1 METMP
6 AAEKTKLVQ
15 TDGELGLT
23 MDPSLLRGAT
33 ADLLIKNRSEIFSSN
48 VLSPKD
54 LAQLH
59 ESTAIVSFLDSFFSH
74 SWRTARLDKWAGL
87 LLYLNAQAAALAMV
101 AGTVLWALLESFGVV
116 PRLLVWYMADRH
128 MMMTGVPLL
137 VGYASGIIF
146 LVHWQRIR
154 ACLGLRP
161 RYCFLDKV
169 CIDQV
174 NDTRKAA
181 GIASLGAFLG
191 SAENFVVLFSPDYFS
206 RLWCVYELA
215 AFRHLQIAGK
225 QKVTFLPLAFPRV
238 LFANA
243 VGIAVM
249 CLPYAITPIIA
260 PWLGI
265 DTNAVTTGFLNWA
278 AMPGSLLCCW
288 TMYECQRYVDAR
300 DMIDEQLDNFSI
312 TNTECHDEKDR
323 PRVEREIAKWFGD
336 GDRAEGIR
344 KFDEHV
350 RPRLRHRR
358 VVDASPT
365 RSRPQVRQDR
375 RP

>member
-1 METMP
+1 MP
-6 AAEKTKLVQ
+6 AAEKKKLVQ

-48 VLSPKD
+48 VLSQKD

-59 ESTAIVSFLDSFFSH
+59 ESTAIVSFLHDFFSH
-74 SWRTARLDKWAGL
+74 SWRTARLDKWAAL

-101 AGTVLWALLESFGVV
+101 ATTVLWSLLESFGVV
-116 PRLLVWYMADRH
+116 PRLLVWYYADRH
-128 MMMTGVPLL
+128 MMTTGMPVL
-137 VGYASGIIF
+137 VGLASGIFF
-146 LVHWQRIR
+146 LVNWQRIR
-154 ACLGLRP
+154 SFFGLSP

-174 NDTRKAA
+174 DDARKAA

-206 RLWCVYELA
+206 RLWCCYELA
-215 AFRHLQIAGK
+215 AFRHLQVAGK
-225 QKVTFLPLAFPRV
+225 QKITFLPLAFPRV

-243 VGIAVM
+243 VAIATM
-249 CLPYAITPIIA
+249 CVPYAFIPIFG
-260 PWLGI
+260 PWFGA
-265 DTNAVTTGFLNWA
+265 DTNAITYTFINIMS
-278 AMPGSLLCCW
+278 MPGALLCMW

-300 DMIDEQLDNFSI
+300 DMIDEELENFSI
-312 TNTECHDEKDR
+312 TKTECHDEKDR

-336 GDRAEGIR
+336 GDRNEGIR
-344 KFDEHV
+344 KFDEYV

-365 RSRPQVRQDR
+365 RSPPQVRQK
-375 RP
+375 